1 MAVILSLKNLFI
13 IVEKIFYP
21 IPDKL
26 PSKIKDTNDM
36 LDIIDK
42 INESDLADKHVLVS
56 FDVVHMF
63 PNINNKPNLKSVKD
77 GFLDNNFDLQS
88 TQCIVNAL

>member
-13 IVEKIFYP
+13 LVEKIFYP

-42 INESDLADKHVLVS
+42 INESVLADKHVLVC
-56 FDVVHMF
+56 FDVAHMF
-63 PNINNKPNLKSVKD
+63 PNIDNKPNLKSVKD
-77 GFLDNNFDLQS
+77 GFLDNNFDL
-88 TQCIVNAL
+88 